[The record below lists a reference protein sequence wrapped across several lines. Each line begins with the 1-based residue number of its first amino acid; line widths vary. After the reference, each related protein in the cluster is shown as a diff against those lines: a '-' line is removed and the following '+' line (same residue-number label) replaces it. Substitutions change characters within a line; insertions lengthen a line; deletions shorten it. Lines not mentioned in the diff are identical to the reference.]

1 MSKKIIITLLAVAF
15 FVGAIGS
22 VQAATGSALITQY
35 GCLNCHGSIPTAST
49 NAAQVALITNAINGG
64 AMNGVTSLK
73 TLTAA
78 DIQAIADY
86 LVPAAPVACTS
97 FTYSAWSACQ
107 SNNTQSR
114 TVSSS
119 SPTGCTGGSPVVTQ
133 SCTYVPPANACT
145 SFTYSAWSAC
155 QSNNT
160 QSRTVSSSSPTGC
173 TGGSPVVTQSCNY
186 VPPVS
191 QTIPVPTS
199 EQIFS
204 FDAVVSPALNTD
216 PALAEP
222 IGVGPVALGGNTL
235 DVKVNI
241 GPFAGPV
248 DVSLVI
254 YAPAIVSDDLYFIG
268 PDNKLKKLSDAITAE
283 EQTLISTEQS
293 QSSDNG
299 DDSKEP
305 AQAHQ
310 AITPMKKFSELI
322 LWKTNVTEV
331 NESIYTGPTSD
342 LEPGLYTLVFVAQ
355 SPYDDN
361 NHYRWV
367 THFNIP

>member
-78 DIQAIADY
+78 DIQAMADY
-86 LVPAAPVACTS
+86 LVPAAPV
-97 FTYSAWSACQ
+97 
-107 SNNTQSR
+107 
-114 TVSSS
+114 
-119 SPTGCTGGSPVVTQ
+119 
-133 SCTYVPPANACT
+133 ACT